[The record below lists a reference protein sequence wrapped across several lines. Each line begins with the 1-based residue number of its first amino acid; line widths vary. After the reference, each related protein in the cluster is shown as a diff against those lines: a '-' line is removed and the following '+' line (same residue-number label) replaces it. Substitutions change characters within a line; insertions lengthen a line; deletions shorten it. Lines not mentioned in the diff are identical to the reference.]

1 MLCTHLH
8 FDHVGWNTRLVGGC
22 WVPTFPQARY
32 LFGRREWQ
40 HWKHLRDTN
49 GYHHMDHL
57 QDSIDP
63 ILAAGLEQFIDADF
77 RLTDEVSLIATPGH
91 TPGHVSVLIDSRG
104 EQAVITGDLM
114 HNPVQIAVPATEA
127 RFDMDKPQAARTRCD
142 FVSAFAI
149 AARSSSA
156 ATLRSPPPAASC
168 PTARRGNWSYERH
181 GGVPRSFRPARLHHR
196 RRTRPGP
203 IGGRETGALRRHGG
217 GDRCRCRRLRSRWP
231 KAFAPTDGAAFAY
244 LVDVAVRD
252 EFMQAAAQFARHCG
266 RIDAVV
272 NNAMLLRYEPVEKIT
287 PETLNRMTAIGING
301 SVWGA
306 QALLKHYDAA
316 RGGAIINMASPV
328 AEKGFPN
335 TAAYS
340 LVKGAIVT
348 LTKVLAA
355 ELGPRNVRVNAIAPG
370 SVPTPGA
377 LGLNDK
383 AEYERRMRSI
393 PLRRLGREQDNAE
406 ACAFLL
412 SGAASFIN
420 GEILHVDGGIAAAG

>member
-1 MLCTHLH
+1 MRGAQAYPDLSGQ
-8 FDHVGWNTRLVGGC
+8 HVFVTGA
-22 WVPTFPQARY
+22 ARG
-32 LFGRREWQ
+32 LGRSVAE
-40 HWKHLRDTN
+40 KLASCGATVAVTDV
-49 GYHHMDHL
+49 D
-57 QDSIDP
+57 
-63 ILAAGLEQFIDADF
+63 AAGC
-77 RLTDEVSLIATPGH
+77 EVVVKGI
-91 TPGHVSVLIDSRG
+91 R
-104 EQAVITGDLM
+104 
-114 HNPVQIAVPATEA
+114 
-127 RFDMDKPQAARTRCD
+127 
-142 FVSAFAI
+142 
-149 AARSSSA
+149 
-156 ATLRSPPPAASC
+156 AAS
-168 PTARRGNWSYERH
+168 
-181 GGVPRSFRPARLHHR
+181 
-196 RRTRPGP
+196 
-203 IGGRETGALRRHGG
+203 
-217 GDRCRCRRLRSRWP
+217 
-231 KAFAPTDGAAFAY
+231 GAAFAY
-244 LVDVAVRD
+244 LVDVAKRD
-252 EFMQAAAQFARHCG
+252 EFMQAAAQFAQACG

-301 SVWGA
+301 SIWGA
-306 QALLKHYDAA
+306 QALLEHYDAA

-377 LGLNDK
+377 LGLNDE
-383 AEYERRMRSI
+383 AEYARRARTI